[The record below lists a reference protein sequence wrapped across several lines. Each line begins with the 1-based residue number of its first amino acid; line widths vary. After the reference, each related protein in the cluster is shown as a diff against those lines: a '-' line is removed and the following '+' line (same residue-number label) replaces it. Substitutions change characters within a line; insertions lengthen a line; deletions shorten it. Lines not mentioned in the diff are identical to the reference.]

1 MAIANNCPV
10 ISNDSDFYIFNVTF
24 VSLDSLD
31 MCWTEEEREGEQGV
45 SCRRFNRE
53 KLLTHYG
60 LVSAELLHLLA
71 SLMGNDYIPPQVF
84 HHACLKRV
92 SLVSEFDFTH
102 TGV

>member
-31 MCWTEEEREGEQGV
+31 MCWAEEEKGEQGV

-84 HHACLKRV
+84 GQGCLKSV
-92 SLVSEFDFTH
+92 SLVQL
-102 TGV
+102 

>member
-31 MCWTEEEREGEQGV
+31 MCGAAEEEGDQGV
-45 SCRRFNRE
+45 ACRKFNRE

-60 LVSAELLHLLA
+60 FASAELLHLLA

-92 SLVSEFDFTH
+92 SLVSEFDFTR